1 MEKFTI
7 NISVRNLVEFIMRS
21 GDIDNRT
28 AGAMSKQAMAEGTKM
43 HKKIQGRMGI

>member
-28 AGAMSKQAMAEGTKM
+28 AGAMSKQAMAEG
-43 HKKIQGRMGI
+43 IRCIRRFRDGWV